1 MDKEYFSAKFI
12 VDFLE
17 AGDYDFIL
25 EYSLIDREGTQW
37 STKNAKEFKYTASN
51 KRRYW
56 FKKNCQIKT
65 FFFYYAGFEVDGGH

>member
-56 FKKNCQIKT
+56 
-65 FFFYYAGFEVDGGH
+65 